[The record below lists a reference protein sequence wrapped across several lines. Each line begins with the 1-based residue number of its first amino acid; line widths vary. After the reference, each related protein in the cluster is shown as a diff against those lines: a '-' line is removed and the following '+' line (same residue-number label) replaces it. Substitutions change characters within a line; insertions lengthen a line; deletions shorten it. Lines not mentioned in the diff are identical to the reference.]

1 MVIFPRIFELFM
13 KYFIPFILLISV
25 LHWLPAQTQ
34 ELELTGKVVQGST
47 PIYNVTVAN
56 KSTYSGTITDV
67 YGSFNLLAHPGD
79 TISFSCIGFKQ
90 VSYRVPDSI
99 SSDSYRILV
108 NMVADTILLK
118 EAMVVP
124 WPQNTTM
131 LKQAMLA
138 KRSEKEKISPYAGFI
153 ELEGDPVEPDPKP
166 FANPISFLFDKF
178 SKKNRQAKKME
189 KYRQILQEDEVYE
202 PEQIY

>member
-1 MVIFPRIFELFM
+1 MRFAVYII
-13 KYFIPFILLISV
+13 LISSFQ
-25 LHWLPAQTQ
+25 WLSGQTA
-34 ELELTGKVVQGST
+34 ELQLTGKVVQGST

-56 KSTYSGTITDV
+56 KSTFSGTITDV
-67 YGSFNLLAHPGD
+67 YGGFSLLAHPGD
-79 TISFSCIGFKQ
+79 TISFTSIGYKQ
-90 VSYRVPDSI
+90 VTYQVPDTI
-99 SSDSYRILV
+99 SSEKFRILV
-108 NMVADTILLK
+108 NMVADTFLLK

-138 KRSEKEKISPYAGFI
+138 KKTEKEKISPYAGFI
-153 ELEGDPVEPDPKP
+153 ELEGDPVEPEPKP

-189 KYRQILQEDEVYE
+189 KYRQILQEDDVYE
-202 PEQIY
+202 PEPIY

>member
-1 MVIFPRIFELFM
+1 MKFSIYVILFLSFQWLTAQDPEL
-13 KYFIPFILLISV
+13 
-25 LHWLPAQTQ
+25 Q
-34 ELELTGKVVQGST
+34 LTGKVVQGST

-67 YGSFNLLAHPGD
+67 YGSFSLLAHPGD
-79 TISFSCIGFKQ
+79 TISFSSIGYKQ
-90 VSYRVPDSI
+90 VVYEVPDTIDAESF
-99 SSDSYRILV
+99 RILV
-108 NMVADTILLK
+108 NMVADTFLLK

-138 KRSEKEKISPYAGFI
+138 KKTEKEKISPYAGFI
-153 ELEGDPVEPDPKP
+153 ELEGDPVEPEPKP

-178 SKKNRQAKKME
+178 SKKSRQAKKME
-189 KYRQILQEDEVYE
+189 KFRQILQEDEVYE
-202 PEQIY
+202 PEPIY